1 MSGPAPGSGLAR
13 RAARAL
19 LAAEP
24 LPGDVVAAARLH
36 LLDSLGVALAAAV
49 CGPVRNLVPMSG
61 RLGGPGPSTVVGWPV
76 GVDPA
81 TAALVNGA
89 LIHSLEYDDT
99 HAASIVHG
107 SSVLTPVALAVAEE
121 CGAAFEELLRA
132 YVLGWELAIRI
143 GSAAAVAIQRR
154 GFQVSSVLG
163 PLAAATVAGLIRG
176 VDEDGLTRALG
187 VAASQ
192 PAGSFSFLE
201 SAAYTKSMQPGW
213 AAHSGVLAD
222 ALARAGVTAAEH
234 TLDGPYGVLRLYT
247 DLVDAELGQAGA
259 AVAGGLDSL
268 GHRWLLPEA
277 AFKFSPCC
285 HYIHP
290 YIDAVRSL
298 VDAGATA
305 ERIARVVAHVPVE
318 VAPVI
323 AEPWAERQQPG
334 SAHEGRWS
342 LPYVIGLA
350 FVHGEVEL
358 AHFDGSLDAAAL
370 STAARCELRLW
381 AGSGFPGR
389 FPAWLEVT
397 TTDGQSHDV
406 RIDDVLGGPGRPVA
420 VADVV
425 AKFRRTAALALSPA
439 EVVCLEELL
448 LRDPAPDL
456 AAIARSLRGT
466 RLPRGEHRR

>member
-1 MSGPAPGSGLAR
+1 MSGPLPDSGLAR

-19 LAAEP
+19 MAAGR
-24 LPGDVVAAARLH
+24 LPEDVAAAARLH
-36 LLDSLGVALAAAV
+36 LLDSLGVAVAAAV
-49 CGPVRNLVPMSG
+49 CGPVRGLVPMAG
-61 RLGGPGPSTVVGWPV
+61 RLGGPGPSTVVGRPA

-89 LIHSLEYDDT
+89 LLHSLEYDDT
-99 HAASIVHG
+99 HTASIVHG

-121 CGAAFEELLRA
+121 CGAAFEELLRG

-143 GSAAAVAIQRR
+143 GAAAAVAVQRR

-163 PLAAATVAGLIRG
+163 PLAAATAAGLVRG

-192 PAGSFSFLE
+192 PAGNFSFLE
-201 SAAYTKSMQPGW
+201 AAAYTKCMQPGW

-247 DLVDAELGQAGA
+247 DLVGKGLDHAEA
-259 AVAGGLDSL
+259 AVADGLDSL
-268 GHRWLLPEA
+268 GDRWLLPEA

-290 YIDAVRSL
+290 YIEAVRDL
-298 VDAGATA
+298 IDGGVTVDRVA
-305 ERIARVVAHVPVE
+305 RIVAHVPDE

-323 AEPWAERQQPG
+323 AEPWAGQQQPA

-350 FVHGEVEL
+350 FVHGEVDL
-358 AHFDGSLDAAAL
+358 AHFAGSLDDAAL
-370 STAARCELRLW
+370 STAARCEMRLW
-381 AGSGFPGR
+381 SGSGFPGR

-397 TTDGQSHDV
+397 TTDGQRHEARV
-406 RIDDVLGGPGRPVA
+406 DDVAGGPGRPVA

-425 AKFRRTAALALSPA
+425 AKFRRNAGLGLPQA
-439 EVVCLEELL
+439 EVASLEKSLL
-448 LRDPAPDL
+448 SDPAPDL
-456 AAIARSLRGT
+456 AAVTRSLRGT
-466 RLPRGEHRR
+466 RIPTSEH